1 MLVIALWWISTLKA
15 SLNYKD
21 LVVDVSKTFDECLDI
36 VGDVDDYLGNVE
48 ALGNV
53 RRRLQD
59 GAHAVQLWACV
70 SMLKTMDQYRDN
82 HSRLV
87 VAQGL
92 VHWKEKEYLNQLLK
106 PVSKKMSKIPIYV
119 ASTDGDDSSDFHE
132 KCDGK
137 GPTVVIVET
146 TTGNVFGGYSSV
158 SWESSSSKYKRAPTS
173 FLFQLRPRFSHFAMR
188 KSHEIYATYHRGG
201 YGPTFGVGHDLYIGS
216 GALSNSNSYVN
227 GHTYMANGNSLN
239 DGTRNFQVKDYVVFQ
254 AIDL

>member
-21 LVVDVSKTFDECLDI
+21 LVVDVSKTFDDCLEI
-36 VGDVDDYLGNVE
+36 AGDVEDYLSDVQ

-53 RRRLQD
+53 QRRLQD
-59 GAHAVQLWACV
+59 GGHAVQLWACV
-70 SMLKTMDQYRDN
+70 SMLKAMDQYRDN
-82 HSRLV
+82 HSRFS

-92 VHWKEKEYLNQLLK
+92 VHWKEREFLNQYLK
-106 PVSKKMSKIPIYV
+106 PLSKRVGKFPIYV
-119 ASTDGDDSSDFHE
+119 ASMDGDSATDFHD

-146 TTGNVFGGYSSV
+146 TTGNVFGGYSSL
-158 SWESSSSKYKRAPTS
+158 SWKYSGFYKRAPTS

-188 KSHEIYATYHRGG
+188 NLDDRHAIFHVGSH
-201 YGPTFGVGHDLYIGS
+201 GPVFGLGNDIHIVS
-216 GALSNSNSYVN
+216 GALSNSHSYVK
-227 GHTYMANGNSLN
+227 GLTYQANDFTLN
-239 DGTRNFQVKDYVVFQ
+239 DGTHKFQVKEYVVFQ

>member
-1 MLVIALWWISTLKA
+1 MLVLALWWISTLKA
-15 SLNYKD
+15 SLNYKN
-21 LVVDVSKTFDECLDI
+21 LVVDVSKTFDDCLEI
-36 VGDVDDYLGNVE
+36 AGDVEDYLSDVQ

-59 GAHAVQLWACV
+59 GGHAVQLWACV
-70 SMLKTMDQYRDN
+70 SMLKAMDQYRDN
-82 HSRLV
+82 HSRFS

-92 VHWKEKEYLNQLLK
+92 VHWKEREFLNQYLK
-106 PVSKKMSKIPIYV
+106 PLSKRVGFPIYV
-119 ASTDGDDSSDFHE
+119 ASMDGDVSSDFHE

-146 TTGNVFGGYSSV
+146 TTGNVFGGYLSV
-158 SWESSSSKYKRAPTS
+158 SWKYSGSYTGAPTS

-188 KSHEIYATYHRGG
+188 NLDDRHATFHRSD
-201 YGPTFGVGHDLYIGS
+201 YGPVFGGGHDLFIGS
-216 GALSNSNSYVN
+216 GALSNSNSYVR
-227 GHTYMANGNSLN
+227 GHTYKANGNSLN

>member
-106 PVSKKMSKIPIYV
+106 PVSKKMGKIPIYV
-119 ASTDGDDSSDFHE
+119 ASKDGDDSSDFHE

-158 SWESSSSKYKRAPTS
+158 SWKYSHSYKRAPTS

-188 KSHEIYATYHRGG
+188 NLDDLHATYHRSD
-201 YGPTFGVGHDLYIGS
+201 YGPVFGGGHDLFIGS

-227 GHTYMANGNSLN
+227 GHTYKANGNSLN

>member
-106 PVSKKMSKIPIYV
+106 PVSKQIGKFPIYV
-119 ASTDGDDSSDFHE
+119 ASMDGDSGTDFHD

-146 TTGNVFGGYSSV
+146 TTGNVFGGYTSV
-158 SWESSSSKYKRAPTS
+158 SWSSGNNWKRAPTS

-188 KSHEIYATYHRGG
+188 NLDDRFAIYHHQYD
-201 YGPTFGVGHDLYIGS
+201 GPVFGRYDLYIYNE
-216 GALSNSNSYVN
+216 ALSNSKSFVTGNTYKAN
-227 GHTYMANGNSLN
+227 GHTLN
-239 DGTRNFQVKDYVVFQ
+239 DGTRSFQVKDYVVLQ

>member
-87 VAQGL
+87 VAQGF

-106 PVSKKMSKIPIYV
+106 PVSKKMGKIPIYV
-119 ASTDGDDSSDFHE
+119 ASKDGDDSSDFHE

-158 SWESSSSKYKRAPTS
+158 SWKYSHSYKRAPTS

-188 KSHEIYATYHRGG
+188 NLDDRHATFHGG
-201 YGPTFGVGHDLYIGS
+201 SFGPVFGGGHDLYIGS
-216 GALSNSNSYVN
+216 GALSNSHSYVKGYTYKAN
-227 GHTYMANGNSLN
+227 DHTLN
-239 DGTRNFQVKDYVVFQ
+239 DGTHKFQVKDYVVFQ

>member
-146 TTGNVFGGYSSV
+146 TTGNVFGGYTSV
-158 SWESSSSKYKRAPTS
+158 SWSRNNNWKRAPTS

-188 KSHEIYATYHRGG
+188 KSDDRHATFHHQSN
-201 YGPTFGVGHDLYIGS
+201 GPTFGGGHDLYIAS
-216 GALSNSNSYVN
+216 GALSYSHSYVN
-227 GHTYMANGNSLN
+227 GNTYKANGYTLN
-239 DGTRNFQVKDYVVFQ
+239 DGTQYFQVKDYVVFQ

>member
-21 LVVDVSKTFDECLDI
+21 LVVDVSKTFDDCLEI
-36 VGDVDDYLGNVE
+36 AGDVEDYLSDVQ

-59 GAHAVQLWACV
+59 GGHAVQLWACV
-70 SMLKTMDQYRDN
+70 SMLKAMDQYRDN
-82 HSRLV
+82 HSRFS

-92 VHWKEKEYLNQLLK
+92 VHWKEREFLNQYLK
-106 PVSKKMSKIPIYV
+106 PLSKRVGKFPIYV
-119 ASTDGDDSSDFHE
+119 ASMDGDDSTDFHD

-146 TTGNVFGGYSSV
+146 TTGNVFGGYTSV
-158 SWESSSSKYKRAPTS
+158 SWSRNNNWKRAPTS

-188 KSHEIYATYHRGG
+188 KSYDTTATYHSSN
-201 YGPTFGVGHDLYIGS
+201 YGPTFGRGYDLYIGS
-216 GALSNSNSYVN
+216 GALSNSHSFVR
-227 GHTYMANGNSLN
+227 GDTYKANGNTLN
-239 DGTRNFQVKDYVVFQ
+239 DGTRHFQVKDYVVFQ